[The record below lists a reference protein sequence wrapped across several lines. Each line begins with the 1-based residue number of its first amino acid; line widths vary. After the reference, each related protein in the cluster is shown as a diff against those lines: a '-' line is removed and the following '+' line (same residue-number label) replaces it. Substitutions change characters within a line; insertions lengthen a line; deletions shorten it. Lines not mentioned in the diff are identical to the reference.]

1 MTLRTQRPGALWAAP
16 AITYFVVFAVA
27 PMALVAYLSFTTW
40 NGLGTPQWAGTANW
54 TRMGDD
60 PTLPG
65 SLRLSLILTVAAW
78 CVQTPICLL
87 LGVWAA
93 GRGHGRAML
102 SAVFFIPLLMS
113 NAAVALLWQTLLDP
127 NFGMADLI
135 GPLLAAQDGNILGD
149 PSRALAAVVLVVSW
163 QFVPFHVLLY
173 QAATR
178 QIPRVLYDAAEIDGA
193 TRVRQFLS
201 ITLPQLRYTIV
212 SSTVLIL
219 VGSFTYFETILL
231 MTTGGPGTSTRVLP
245 LHMYLAGFSSFEM
258 GYGAALSVLLVVVG
272 TTLSIVIVR
281 TTGFAKM
288 RSTREGL

>member
-1 MTLRTQRPGALWAAP
+1 MTKRPGALWAAP
-16 AITYFVVFAVA
+16 AIAYFAVFAVA
-27 PMALVAYLSFTTW
+27 PMALVAYLSLTTW

-54 TRMGDD
+54 TRLAGDA
-60 PTLPG
+60 TLPG
-65 SLRLSLILTVAAW
+65 SLRLSAILTVAAW
-78 CVQTPICLL
+78 CVQTPLSLL

-93 GRGHGRAML
+93 GRGRGRAAL
-102 SAVFFIPLLMS
+102 SAVFFVPLLMS
-113 NAAVALLWQTLLDP
+113 NAAVALLWQSLLDP
-127 NFGMADLI
+127 DFGLADLV
-135 GPLLAAQDGNILGD
+135 GPLLAARDGNILGE

-178 QIPRVLYDAAEIDGA
+178 QIPAMLYDAAAIDGA
-193 TRVRQFLS
+193 GRVRRFVS
-201 ITLPQLRYTIV
+201 ITLPQLRNTVV

-231 MTTGGPGTSTRVLP
+231 MTGGGPGASTRVLP
-245 LHMYLAGFSSFEM
+245 LHMYLTGFSSFEM
-258 GYGAALSVLLVVVG
+258 GYASTLAVLLVAVG

-281 TTGFAKM
+281 ATGFARM

>member
-1 MTLRTQRPGALWAAP
+1 MRQRPGVIWAAP
-16 AITYFVVFAVA
+16 ALAYFVVFAIV
-27 PMALVAYLSFTTW
+27 PMVLVVVLAFTTW

-54 TRMGDD
+54 TRMGQDA
-60 PTLPG
+60 TLPD
-65 SLRLSLILTVAAW
+65 SLRLSLILTAGAW
-78 CVQTPICLL
+78 CVQTPISLL

-93 GRGHGRAML
+93 GRGRGRAAL

-113 NAAVALLWQTLLDP
+113 NAAVALLWQALLDP
-127 NFGMADLI
+127 NFGLADLV
-135 GPLLAAQDGNILGD
+135 GPLLAARDGNILGE

-178 QIPRVLYDAAEIDGA
+178 QIPRTLYDAAAIDGA
-193 TRVRQFLS
+193 GRGRRFFS
-201 ITLPQLRYTIV
+201 ITLPQLRHTVV

-231 MTTGGPGTSTRVLP
+231 MTGGGPGTATRVLP
-245 LHMYLAGFSSFEM
+245 LHMYLTGFSSFEM
-258 GYGAALSVLLVVVG
+258 GYASALAVVLVVVG

-281 TTGFAKM
+281 ATGFSSM
-288 RSTREGL
+288 RSRREGM